1 MTPPGPVAIVL
12 LVSHDRDDGLGRDTA
27 MLRCRRLRVAVQKKL
42 HPRQPHALA
51 VSAIASG
58 PRPLVRRRHPGED
71 LMARIKLPIQG
82 QQVLFDDLAHPR
94 RSLSQR
100 P

>member
-1 MTPPGPVAIVL
+1 
-12 LVSHDRDDGLGRDTA
+12 
-27 MLRCRRLRVAVQKKL
+27 
-42 HPRQPHALA
+42 
-51 VSAIASG
+51 
-58 PRPLVRRRHPGED
+58 VRRRHPGED